1 MVSQGRFERPT
12 FPLGG
17 SKDSQQT
24 QGRTRESGALRSIE
38 YSGTQRYSVF
48 CCHPAVT
55 VEPLKTKITQKLIG
69 SLAAEAKA
77 YRVHDT
83 VQPGFFIRVLPS
95 GHKSYMVTWGRNKNA
110 TLGRVGV
117 LTLDQARTEAAQYL
131 ADAHAH
137 GEPLAV
143 AQGRK
148 GIALPS
154 LREFIDDTYM
164 PWFKAHHKGHEKT
177 LHTLNNN
184 FDAIMP
190 RRLGDITGRDLEQI
204 RTGWMQAGNKPSTE
218 NRKMGSIS
226 GVFSRA
232 VEWDYIP
239 DHTLAKLKQL
249 KVDSN
254 GVIRYLSTQEAK
266 RLREA
271 LDARQDEARAER
283 ETANKWRA
291 DRGKEQ
297 MQSLLQ
303 LPFTDHL
310 KPMVLV
316 SLNTGMRRGELFD
329 LKWPAVNFDTRTV
342 TVAGDTTK
350 TSDTRHIPMNK
361 EAFAVLDEWRKQGGD
376 SQYVFPGQDG
386 GRFEDVKSAWLKLLE
401 RAQIKA
407 FRWHDMRHDFASRL
421 VMAGVPLNT
430 VRDLLGHADIKM
442 TLRYAHLAPGTKAA
456 AVELI

>member
-1 MVSQGRFERPT
+1 M
-12 FPLGG
+12 
-17 SKDSQQT
+17 
-24 QGRTRESGALRSIE
+24 
-38 YSGTQRYSVF
+38 
-48 CCHPAVT
+48 
-55 VEPLKTKITQKLIG
+55 KTKITQKLIN
-69 SLAAEAKA
+69 SLPTELKA

-83 VQPGFFIRVLPS
+83 VQPGLFIRVLPS

-117 LTLDQARTEAAQYL
+117 VTLDQARTEAAQYL

-137 GEPLAV
+137 GEPLAIT
-143 AQGRK
+143 QGRK
-148 GIALPS
+148 GAALPT
-154 LREFIDDTYM
+154 LRQFIDDTYM
-164 PWFKAHHKGHEKT
+164 PWFETHHKGHEKT
-177 LHTLNNN
+177 LHTLDNN
-184 FDAIMP
+184 FDAIMSQ
-190 RRLGDITGRDLEQI
+190 RLDSITGRDLDLI
-204 RTGWMQAGNKPSTE
+204 RTGWMQSGNKPSTV

-226 GVFSRA
+226 GLFSRA
-232 VEWDYIP
+232 VEWEYIRSHP
-239 DHTLAKLKQL
+239 MEKLKAL
-249 KVDSN
+249 KVDSM
-254 GVIRYLSTQEAK
+254 GLVRYLDTDENK

-291 DRGKEQ
+291 DRGKEL
-297 MQSLLQ
+297 MPSMLH

-329 LKWPAVNFDTRTV
+329 LKWSAVNFQTKTI
-342 TVAGDTTK
+342 TAAGATTK

-361 EAFAVLDEWRKQGGD
+361 ETLGALEKWKELAGN
-376 SQYVFPGQDG
+376 SPYVFPSQAGD
-386 GRFEDVKSAWLKLLE
+386 RLEDVKSAWLNLLE
-401 RAQIKA
+401 RAKVKD

>member
-1 MVSQGRFERPT
+1 MKEKLTAKLLACLQVTGR
-12 FPLGG
+12 
-17 SKDSQQT
+17 
-24 QGRTRESGALRSIE
+24 E
-38 YSGTQRYSVF
+38 YEIHDTTITGLFVR
-48 CCHPAVT
+48 VT
-55 VEPLKTKITQKLIG
+55 
-69 SLAAEAKA
+69 AAGAKA
-77 YRVHDT
+77 YV
-83 VQPGFFIRVLPS
+83 
-95 GHKSYMVTWGRNKNA
+95 VTWARGRKK
-110 TLGRVGV
+110 TLGRIGI
-117 LTLDQARTEAAQYL
+117 LTLDKARQEAAQYL
-131 ADAHAH
+131 ADARLH

-143 AQGRK
+143 TQGRR
-148 GIALPS
+148 GAALPS

-164 PWFKAHHKGHEKT
+164 PWFKTHHKGHEKT
-177 LHTLNNN
+177 LHTLDNN
-184 FDAIMP
+184 FDAIMAQ
-190 RRLGDITGRDLEQI
+190 RLDAITGRDLEQI
-204 RTGWMQAGNKPSTE
+204 RTGWMQAGNKPSTV

-232 VEWDYIP
+232 VEWDYITAHP
-239 DHTLAKLKQL
+239 LAKLKQL
-249 KVDSN
+249 KVDSM
-254 GVIRYLSTQEAK
+254 GMVRYLDADEAK
-266 RLREA
+266 RLRDA
-271 LDARQDEARAER
+271 LDARQEEARAER

-329 LKWPAVNFDTRTV
+329 LKWSAVNFNTQIITV
-342 TVAGDTTK
+342 TGATTK

-361 EAFAVLDEWRKQGGD
+361 ATFGVLEDWKKQVGK
-376 SQYVFPGQDG
+376 SRYVFPSQAG
-386 GRFEDVKSAWLKLLE
+386 GRLEDIKSAWLNLLE
-401 RAQIKA
+401 RAKIEG

-456 AVELI
+456 AVALI

>member
-1 MVSQGRFERPT
+1 
-12 FPLGG
+12 
-17 SKDSQQT
+17 
-24 QGRTRESGALRSIE
+24 
-38 YSGTQRYSVF
+38 
-48 CCHPAVT
+48 
-55 VEPLKTKITQKLIG
+55 LKEKITAKL
-69 SLAAEAKA
+69 LAALQVTGRE
-77 YRVHDT
+77 YEIHDT
-83 VQPGFFIRVLPS
+83 TIPGLFIRVTA
-95 GHKSYMVTWGRNKNA
+95 GGAKSYVVTWARGRKK
-110 TLGRVGV
+110 TLGRVGI
-117 LTLDQARTEAAQYL
+117 LTLDGAREEATQYL
-131 ADAHAH
+131 AEARKH

-143 AQGRK
+143 TQGRK

-164 PWFKAHHKGHEKT
+164 PWFKTHHKGHEKT

-184 FDAIMP
+184 FDAILHQ
-190 RRLGDITGRDLEQI
+190 RLGEITGRDLELI
-204 RTGWMQAGNKPSTE
+204 RTRWMQAGNKSSTV

-232 VEWDYIP
+232 VEWDYIA
-239 DHTLAKLKQL
+239 DHPLAKLKQL

-254 GVIRYLSTQEAK
+254 GVIRYLSTEEAK

-291 DRGKEQ
+291 DRGKKQ
-297 MQSLLQ
+297 LASLLQ
-303 LPFTDHL
+303 IPYTDHL

-329 LKWPAVNFDTRTV
+329 LKWPAVNFDSRTV
-342 TVAGDTTK
+342 TVAGETTK

-361 EAFAVLDEWRKQGGD
+361 EAFGVLDDWKKQSGD

-386 GRFEDVKSAWLKLLE
+386 GRFEDVKSAWFKLLE
-401 RAQIKA
+401 RAQIEE

>member
-1 MVSQGRFERPT
+1 MKE
-12 FPLGG
+12 
-17 SKDSQQT
+17 
-24 QGRTRESGALRSIE
+24 
-38 YSGTQRYSVF
+38 
-48 CCHPAVT
+48 
-55 VEPLKTKITQKLIG
+55 KLTAKLLG
-69 SLAAEAKA
+69 SLQVNGNE
-77 YRVHDT
+77 YEVHDT
-83 VQPGFFIRVLPS
+83 TVGGLFVRVTAA
-95 GHKSYMVTWGRNKNA
+95 GAKSYVVSWARGRKK
-110 TLGRVGV
+110 TLGRVGI
-117 LTLDQARTEAAQYL
+117 LTLDQARTEATQYL
-131 ADAHAH
+131 AEARAH

-143 AQGRK
+143 TQGRR
-148 GIALPS
+148 GATLPS
-154 LREFIDDTYM
+154 LRDFIEETYM

-177 LHTLNNN
+177 QHTLSNN
-184 FDAIMP
+184 FDPIMSQ
-190 RRLGDITGRDLEQI
+190 RLDAITGRDLEQI
-204 RTGWMQAGNKPSTE
+204 RTGWMQAGNKASTV

-232 VEWDYIP
+232 VEWEYIDTHP
-239 DHTLAKLKQL
+239 LAKLKQL
-249 KVDSN
+249 KVDSK
-254 GVIRYLSTQEAK
+254 GVIRYLTADENK

-271 LDARQDEARAER
+271 TDARQDEMRAER
-283 ETANKWRA
+283 ESANTWRT
-291 DRGKEQ
+291 DRHREP
-297 MQSLLQ
+297 MPSLLE

-329 LKWPAVNFDTRTV
+329 LKWSAVNFDTKTI
-342 TVAGDTTK
+342 TVAGATTK

-361 EAFAVLDEWRKQGGD
+361 ETIGVLEAWKKQV
-376 SQYVFPGQDG
+376 SKSPYVFPGQGG

-401 RAQIKA
+401 RAQIDG

>member
-1 MVSQGRFERPT
+1 MN
-12 FPLGG
+12 
-17 SKDSQQT
+17 
-24 QGRTRESGALRSIE
+24 IE
-38 YSGTQRYSVF
+38 RYSAF

-55 VEPLKTKITQKLIG
+55 DEPLKSKITQKLIG

-137 GEPLAV
+137 GEPLAI

-148 GIALPS
+148 GSALPS
-154 LREFIDDTYM
+154 LRDFIHDTYM

-177 LHTLNNN
+177 QHTLSNN
-184 FDAIMP
+184 FDPIMAQ
-190 RRLGDITGRDLEQI
+190 RLDAITGRDLEQI
-204 RTGWMQAGNKPSTE
+204 RTGWMQAGNKPSTV

-232 VEWDYIP
+232 VEWDYIDEHP
-239 DHTLAKLKQL
+239 LAKLKQL
-249 KVDSN
+249 KVDSK
-254 GVIRYLSTQEAK
+254 GVIRYLAVDETK
-266 RLREA
+266 RLRAA
-271 LDARQDEARAER
+271 LDARQDEMRAER
-283 ETANKWRA
+283 ESANAWRT
-291 DRGKEQ
+291 DRHREP
-297 MQSLLQ
+297 MPSLLE
-303 LPFTDHL
+303 LAFTDHL
-310 KPMVLV
+310 KPMVLI

-329 LKWPAVNFDTRTV
+329 LKWSAVNFDTKTI
-342 TVAGDTTK
+342 TVAGAATK

-361 EAFAVLDEWRKQGGD
+361 ETIGVLEAWKKQV
-376 SQYVFPGQDG
+376 SESPYVFPGQGG

-401 RAQIKA
+401 RAQIDG

>member
-1 MVSQGRFERPT
+1 M
-12 FPLGG
+12 
-17 SKDSQQT
+17 
-24 QGRTRESGALRSIE
+24 
-38 YSGTQRYSVF
+38 
-48 CCHPAVT
+48 
-55 VEPLKTKITQKLIG
+55 KTKITQKLIG
-69 SLAAEAKA
+69 SLATEAKA

-143 AQGRK
+143 TQARK
-148 GIALPS
+148 GIALPT

-177 LHTLNNN
+177 LHTLDNN
-184 FDAIMP
+184 FETIMH
-190 RRLGDITGRDLEQI
+190 RRLGDITGRDLEHI
-204 RTGWMQAGNKPSTE
+204 RTGWMQAGNKPSTV

-232 VEWDYIP
+232 VEWDYISEHP
-239 DHTLAKLKQL
+239 SAKLKQL

-254 GVIRYLSTQEAK
+254 GVIRYLSAEESR

-271 LDARQDEARAER
+271 LDARQEEARAER
-283 ETANKWRA
+283 ETANKWRR
-291 DRGKEQ
+291 DRGKQELS
-297 MQSLLQ
+297 SLLEVR
-303 LPFTDHL
+303 FTDHL

-329 LKWPAVNFDTRTV
+329 LTWSAVNFQTKTI
-342 TVAGDTTK
+342 TAAGATTK

-361 EAFAVLDEWRKQGGD
+361 ETVRVLEDWKKLAGKSR
-376 SQYVFPGQDG
+376 YVFPSQEG
-386 GRFEDVKSAWLKLLE
+386 GRLEDVKSAWLKLLE
-401 RAQIKA
+401 RAEIEG

>member
-1 MVSQGRFERPT
+1 
-12 FPLGG
+12 
-17 SKDSQQT
+17 
-24 QGRTRESGALRSIE
+24 
-38 YSGTQRYSVF
+38 
-48 CCHPAVT
+48 
-55 VEPLKTKITQKLIG
+55 LKEKITAKL
-69 SLAAEAKA
+69 LAALQVTGRE
-77 YRVHDT
+77 YEIHDT
-83 VQPGFFIRVLPS
+83 TIPGLFIRVTA
-95 GHKSYMVTWGRNKNA
+95 GGAKSYVVTWARGRKK
-110 TLGRVGV
+110 TLGRVGI
-117 LTLDQARTEAAQYL
+117 LTLDGAREEATQYL
-131 ADAHAH
+131 AEARKH

-143 AQGRK
+143 TQGRK

-164 PWFKAHHKGHEKT
+164 PWFKTHHKGHEKT

-184 FDAIMP
+184 FDAIL
-190 RRLGDITGRDLEQI
+190 RQRLGDITGRDLELI
-204 RTGWMQAGNKPSTE
+204 RTRWMQAGNKPSTV

-232 VEWDYIP
+232 IEWDYIA
-239 DHTLAKLKQL
+239 DHPLAKLKQL

-254 GVIRYLSTQEAK
+254 GVIRYLSAEEAR

-271 LDARQDEARAER
+271 LDTRQDEARAER

-291 DRGKEQ
+291 DRGKKQ
-297 MQSLLQ
+297 LASLLQ
-303 LPFTDHL
+303 TPYTDHL

-329 LKWPAVNFDTRTV
+329 LKWPAVNFETRTV

-361 EAFAVLDEWRKQGGD
+361 EAFGVLDEWKKQSVD

-386 GRFEDVKSAWLKLLE
+386 GRFEDVKSSWLKLLE
-401 RAQIKA
+401 RAQIEA

-456 AVELI
+456 AVDLL